1 MVAVEGL
8 IHMTFHQ
15 KNIISIRDFNKKDIE
30 YILKVAEKL
39 EPIARSQQS
48 SQVLQGKL
56 LGMLFY
62 EPSTRTRL
70 SFEAAMKRLGG
81 SIVGFAGA
89 ETSSTTKGE
98 NLTDTVRIVGEYT
111 DALVIRHD
119 MEGTARY
126 VAEMV
131 DVPVINA
138 GDGAGQHPTQTLL
151 DLYTMKRILGNI
163 EDLQVALVGDL
174 KYGRTVHSLAYALA
188 MFGARMS
195 FVSPPELKMP
205 REILHDLASAGV
217 SVQETEDINDVLPY
231 TDVLYVTRI
240 QKERFPDPQE
250 YLKIKGAYT
259 IDSNLL
265 KGSKAIVMHPLPRLD
280 EISHDVDNTPYGRY
294 FQQAFYGVPVR
305 MAILKLIIK

>member
-1 MVAVEGL
+1 MVKCMGFNL
-8 IHMTFHQ
+8 
-15 KNIISIRDFNKKDIE
+15 KNIISIKDFSKGDIE
-30 YILKVAEKL
+30 YILKLAEEM
-39 EPIARSQQS
+39 EPIARSQEKS
-48 SQVLQGKL
+48 SALSGSI

-62 EPSTRTRL
+62 EASTRTRL
-70 SFEAAMKRLGG
+70 SFETAIKRLGG
-81 SIVGFAGA
+81 SAVGFAEAG
-89 ETSSTTKGE
+89 TSSVTKGE

-111 DALVIRHD
+111 DALVIRHN

-151 DLYTMKRILGNI
+151 DLYTMKRILGDI
-163 EDLQVALVGDL
+163 EELHVALVGDL
-174 KYGRTVHSLAYALA
+174 KYGRTVHSLSYALT
-188 MFGARMS
+188 MFGAKMS

-205 REILHDLASAGV
+205 REILHDLAAAGV
-217 SVQETEDINDVLPY
+217 SVQETEDIRDVLNY
-231 TDVLYVTRI
+231 ADVLYVTRI

-259 IDSNLL
+259 IDSKLL
-265 KGSKAIVMHPLPRLD
+265 KGSEAIVMHPLPRVD

-305 MAILKLIIK
+305 MALLQAIIK

>member
-1 MVAVEGL
+1 MKSMGFNL
-8 IHMTFHQ
+8 
-15 KNIISIRDFNKKDIE
+15 KNIISIKDFSKGDIE
-30 YILKVAEKL
+30 YILKLAEEM
-39 EPIARSQQS
+39 EPIARSQGKS
-48 SQVLQGKL
+48 SALSGSI

-62 EPSTRTRL
+62 EASTRTRL
-70 SFEAAMKRLGG
+70 SFETAIKRLGG
-81 SIVGFAGA
+81 STVGFAEAG
-89 ETSSTTKGE
+89 TSSVTKGE

-111 DALVIRHD
+111 DALVIRHN

-151 DLYTMKRILGNI
+151 DLYTMKRILGDI
-163 EDLQVALVGDL
+163 EELHVALVGDL
-174 KYGRTVHSLAYALA
+174 KYGRTVHSLSYALA
-188 MFGARMS
+188 MFGAKMS

-205 REILHDLASAGV
+205 REILHDLAAAGV
-217 SVQETEDINDVLPY
+217 SVQETEDIRDVLNY
-231 TDVLYVTRI
+231 ADVLYVTRI

-259 IDSNLL
+259 IDSKLL
-265 KGSKAIVMHPLPRLD
+265 KGSEAIVMHPLPRVD

-305 MAILKLIIK
+305 MALLQSIIK

>member
-1 MVAVEGL
+1 MKSMGFNL
-8 IHMTFHQ
+8 
-15 KNIISIRDFNKKDIE
+15 KNIISIKDFSKGDIE
-30 YILKVAEKL
+30 YILKLAEEM
-39 EPIARSQQS
+39 EPIARSQEKS
-48 SQVLQGKL
+48 SALSGSI

-62 EPSTRTRL
+62 EASTRTRL
-70 SFEAAMKRLGG
+70 SFETAIKRLGG
-81 SIVGFAGA
+81 STVGFAEAG
-89 ETSSTTKGE
+89 TSSVTKGE

-111 DALVIRHD
+111 DALVIRHN

-151 DLYTMKRILGNI
+151 DLYTMKRILGDI
-163 EDLQVALVGDL
+163 EELHVALVGDL
-174 KYGRTVHSLAYALA
+174 KYGRTVHSLSYALA
-188 MFGARMS
+188 MFGAKMS

-205 REILHDLASAGV
+205 REILHDLAAAGV
-217 SVQETEDINDVLPY
+217 SVQETEDIRDVLNY
-231 TDVLYVTRI
+231 ADVLYVTRI

-259 IDSNLL
+259 IDSKLL
-265 KGSKAIVMHPLPRLD
+265 KGSESIVMHPLPRVD

-305 MAILKLIIK
+305 MALLQSIIK

>member
-1 MVAVEGL
+1 MGFNL
-8 IHMTFHQ
+8 
-15 KNIISIRDFNKKDIE
+15 KNIISIKDFSKGDIE
-30 YILKVAEKL
+30 YILKLAEEM
-39 EPIARSQQS
+39 EPIARSQEKS
-48 SQVLQGKL
+48 SILSGSI

-62 EPSTRTRL
+62 EASTRTRL
-70 SFEAAMKRLGG
+70 SFETAMKRLGG
-81 SIVGFAGA
+81 STVGFAEAG
-89 ETSSTTKGE
+89 TSSTVKGE

-111 DALVIRHD
+111 DAIVIRHN

-126 VAEMV
+126 VSEVV

-151 DLYTMKRILGNI
+151 DLYTMKRLLGNI
-163 EDLQVALVGDL
+163 EELHVALIGDL
-174 KYGRTVHSLAYALA
+174 KYGRTVHSLSYALA

-205 REILHDLASAGV
+205 KEVLHDLSAAGV
-217 SVQETEDINDVLPY
+217 NVQETEDIRDVLNY
-231 TDVLYVTRI
+231 ADVLYVTRI

-259 IDSNLL
+259 IDSKLL
-265 KGSKAIVMHPLPRLD
+265 KGSEAIVMHPLPRVD
-280 EISHDVDNTPYGRY
+280 EISHDVDNTPYGKY

-305 MAILKLIIK
+305 MALLKSIIK

>member
-1 MVAVEGL
+1 MKCMGFNL
-8 IHMTFHQ
+8 
-15 KNIISIRDFNKKDIE
+15 KNIISIKDFSKGDIE
-30 YILKVAEKL
+30 YILKLAEEM
-39 EPIARSQQS
+39 EPIARSQEKS
-48 SQVLQGKL
+48 SALSGSI

-62 EPSTRTRL
+62 EASTRTRL
-70 SFEAAMKRLGG
+70 SFETAIKRLGG
-81 SIVGFAGA
+81 SAVGFAEAG
-89 ETSSTTKGE
+89 TSSVTKGE

-111 DALVIRHD
+111 DALVIRHN

-151 DLYTMKRILGNI
+151 DLYTMKRILGDI
-163 EDLQVALVGDL
+163 EELHVALVGDL
-174 KYGRTVHSLAYALA
+174 KYGRTVHSLSYALT
-188 MFGARMS
+188 MFGAKMS

-205 REILHDLASAGV
+205 REILHDLAAAGV
-217 SVQETEDINDVLPY
+217 SVQETEDIRDVLNY
-231 TDVLYVTRI
+231 ADVLYVTRI

-259 IDSNLL
+259 IDSKLL
-265 KGSKAIVMHPLPRLD
+265 KGSEAIVMHPLPRVD

-305 MAILKLIIK
+305 MALLQAIIK